1 MVSPLETAVRQW
13 RELGLLRNRRS
24 GEGDAGDT
32 TGSTTEKITTT
43 TTKKKRRKKT
53 DKDWEY
59 SSDKRFQQTTLFG
72 GNQTKADVEIYGDK
86 LQTKEDNTF
95 RVVSQNVQTLPAD
108 ARSERSR
115 RVVNTIVS
123 TEADVFLMNEV
134 KLYWPKVEKQ
144 NKWFERV
151 IGRFRAHRALFG
163 CNTTEHDKTGLQQ
176 FGGVG
181 LIATDEAVNRAR
193 NGGKDPTGLGRWV
206 WMRFQGRN
214 GHMTRVVSIYRPCHG
229 SNGAASVHAQ
239 QDRYFKGTEERDR
252 KPRVALHE
260 DLFVE
265 ATKWKEEGDH
275 LILAGDMNEDV
286 RTGLTNAFFT
296 ALGLR

>member
-1 MVSPLETAVRQW
+1 MISPLETAVRQW

-24 GEGDAGDT
+24 GEGETGDT
-32 TGSTTEKITTT
+32 TGSTTENITTT
-43 TTKKKRRKKT
+43 TTKNKRRKKT

-59 SSDKRFQQTTLFG
+59 GSTKSFQQTTLSG
-72 GNQTKADVEIYGDK
+72 GNQTKADLEVYGDK
-86 LQTKEDNTF
+86 LQTKEDNIF
-95 RVVSQNVQTLPAD
+95 RVVAQNVQTLSID

-123 TEADVFLMNEV
+123 TESDVFLMNEV

-252 KPRVALHE
+252 KPRVALYK

-286 RTGLTNAFFT
+286 RTGLTNEF
-296 ALGLR
+296 LQL